1 MSEQTSRAK
10 KEFSWAEIPR
20 PIVVVGATAVGK
32 TAVAL
37 TLAQQIGAEI
47 VNADSMQ
54 VYHGMDV
61 GTAKPTPEERAQ
73 VPFHLLDVVT
83 PDVQFTVSE
92 WKVQA
97 ERAIFEISA
106 RGKRA
111 IICGGTGLY
120 IRALLDDWTLAETP
134 ANPAIRQRLER
145 ENAEQGSVALHT
157 RLSEAD
163 PITAARLHPN
173 DAVRIIRALEVFE
186 TTGTPISV
194 YQAENKRNAQPR
206 NAIRIGLT
214 LPREQLYARIN
225 ERVDAMLAAGL
236 ENEVR
241 GLLAAGYAPS
251 LSPMQSLG
259 YKELCSY
266 LNGERDADA
275 TAESIKQNTRRYS
288 KRQMTWFRAD
298 PLLQWLDVANLTSAE
313 AADAIRQQDAIFHF
327 PETLREEQ

>member
-1 MSEQTSRAK
+1 MSKQTSRAK
-10 KEFSWAEIPR
+10 TEFSWAEIPR
-20 PIVVVGATAVGK
+20 PIVIVGPTAVGK
-32 TAVAL
+32 TAAAL
-37 TLAQQIGAEI
+37 TLAQQISAEI

-54 VYHGMDV
+54 VYQGMDI
-61 GTAKPTPEERAQ
+61 GTAKPTPDEQVQ
-73 VPFHLLDVVT
+73 VPFHLLDIVT

-97 ERAIFEISA
+97 EKAIVGIAA

-134 ANPAIRQRLER
+134 ANLDIRRRLER
-145 ENAEQGSVALHT
+145 ENAEQGSAALHT
-157 RLSEAD
+157 HLSEVD
-163 PITAARLHPN
+163 PTTAARLHPN
-173 DAVRIIRALEVFE
+173 DALRIIRALEVFE

-194 YQAENKRNAQPR
+194 YQAENKRNAEPR
-206 NAIRIGLT
+206 NALRIGLT
-214 LPREQLYARIN
+214 LPRERLYARIN
-225 ERVDAMLAAGL
+225 ERVDAMLSAGL

-241 GLLAAGYAPS
+241 GLLAAGYAPN
-251 LSPMQSLG
+251 LSSMQSLG

-266 LNGERDADA
+266 LNGEKDADA
-275 TAESIKQNTRRYS
+275 TAASIKQNTRRYA

-298 PLLQWLDVANLTSAE
+298 PLLQWLDVANLNSAE